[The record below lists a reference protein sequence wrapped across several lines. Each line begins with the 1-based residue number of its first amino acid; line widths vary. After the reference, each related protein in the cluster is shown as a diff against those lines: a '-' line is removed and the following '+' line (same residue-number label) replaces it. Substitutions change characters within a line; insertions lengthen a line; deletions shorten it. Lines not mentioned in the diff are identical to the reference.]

1 MDNIILFLMCYH
13 SLILKFETN
22 GFATLFSRDI
32 RFTPRPLPPSSII
45 VTTSHSLII
54 VTKWFR
60 FLEAWCCRY
69 WHLGSFANLQLN
81 CLLCFSVCAFFYI
94 QRLYFIQLCSFDSC
108 FGIIRTSVPT
118 FMSIVSNH
126 LIIDTKKP
134 FDLVLSSKGNKLHF
148 Y

>member
-32 RFTPRPLPPSSII
+32 RFTPRSLPPSSII

-60 FLEAWCCRY
+60 FLEVWCCRY

-81 CLLCFSVCAFFYI
+81 CLLCFSVCAFAVFFTYSVYT
-94 QRLYFIQLCSFDSC
+94 LYNFALL
-108 FGIIRTSVPT
+108 IRV
-118 FMSIVSNH
+118 
-126 LIIDTKKP
+126 
-134 FDLVLSSKGNKLHF
+134 LVLFVRVSRLSCQSSVTI
-148 Y
+148 